1 MELQLDNRN
10 LWDCW
15 ANRSLT
21 VAARGLLVGAVLV
34 AGCGGKKKGIQVV
47 MAAPRTVLGA
57 TEEGIASWYGNPY
70 HGRRTS
76 SKETYDM
83 EKMTAAHRTLPFGT
97 RVEVRNLDNGRE
109 TEVRI
114 NDRGPF
120 AEGRV
125 IDLSRAAARKIQM
138 LGPGTARVRLK
149 VVGLPEQEPPGGFY
163 TVQIGAF
170 RNPANAERLREA
182 MARDYGSAELQDYD
196 SPKGRLQRV
205 MVGKQGDLAAAEEL
219 RKKLRGKGY
228 PGFVVRVDPA
238 L

>member
-1 MELQLDNRN
+1 LIL
-10 LWDCW
+10 
-15 ANRSLT
+15 
-21 VAARGLLVGAVLV
+21 AVLA
-34 AGCGGKKKGIQVV
+34 AGCGGKKKGTP
-47 MAAPRTVLGA
+47 MLALAPQAVLGA
-57 TEEGIASWYGNPY
+57 TEEGVASWYGNPY

-97 RVEVRNLDNGRE
+97 RVEVQNLDNGRD

-120 AEGRV
+120 VEGRI
-125 IDLSRAAARKIQM
+125 IDLSRAAARTIQM
-138 LGPGTARVRLK
+138 LGPGTARVRVK
-149 VVGLPEQEPPGGFY
+149 VVGLPDQEQVSGGFY
-163 TVQIGAF
+163 AVQIGAF
-170 RNPANAERLREA
+170 RDQANAERLRER
-182 MARDYGSAELQDYD
+182 MTREYGAAELQEYD

-205 MVGKQGDLAAAEEL
+205 RVGKQVDLAGAEEL

-228 PGFVVRVDPA
+228 AGFVVRVDPA